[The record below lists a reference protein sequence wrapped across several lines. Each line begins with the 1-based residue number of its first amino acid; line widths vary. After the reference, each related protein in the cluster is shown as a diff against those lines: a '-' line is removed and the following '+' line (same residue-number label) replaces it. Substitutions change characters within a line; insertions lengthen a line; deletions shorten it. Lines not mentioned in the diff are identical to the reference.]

1 MQTDTR
7 PMFSVHL
14 TNGGHVRT
22 FTIDS
27 LGYEGWEVSEA
38 HDSDVLRRAR
48 YTDWHRVER
57 ARTVFTLKA
66 ALLTDEGWTEG

>member
-1 MQTDTR
+1 
-7 PMFSVHL
+7 MFSVHL
-14 TNGGHVRT
+14 TNGGHVHT

-27 LGYEGWEVSEA
+27 LGYEGWEVREA
-38 HDSDVLRRAR
+38 HDSDVVRLAR

-66 ALLTDEGWTEG
+66 SVLANAGWVEG